1 MTKNILIKSSI
12 GVVICLLIGFLAST
26 ATQGSLDSW
35 YADLEKP
42 FFHPPDQIF
51 SPVWGVLYV
60 LMGIAAGIVWSK
72 GFYHKWVKVAL
83 YHFGFQLILNGF
95 WTILFFGLQKPFLAL
110 LDIIALFVLL
120 LITIKWF
127 RIVSET
133 AAYLLYP
140 YALWLLF
147 AAALNFE
154 IWRLNYW

>member
-1 MTKNILIKSSI
+1 MNKKLYIRCSI
-12 GVVICLLIGFLAST
+12 GVVICLLIGFLASS
-26 ATQGSLDSW
+26 ATHDSLETW

-42 FFHPPDQIF
+42 FFHPQNEIF
-51 SPVWGVLYV
+51 AIVWIILYL

-110 LDIIALFVLL
+110 VNIIVLFIIL

-127 RIVSET
+127 KIISET
-133 AAYLLYP
+133 SAYLLYP

-147 AAALNFE
+147 TAVLNFE

>member
-1 MTKNILIKSSI
+1 MTKNLIIRCSI
-12 GVVICLLIGFLAST
+12 GVVTCLLIGFLASS
-26 ATQGSLDSW
+26 ATHGSLDTW

-42 FFHPPDQIF
+42 FFQPPNELF
-51 SPVWGVLYV
+51 APVWGILYV
-60 LMGIAAGIVWSK
+60 LMGVSAGIVWSK

-95 WTILFFGLQKPFLAL
+95 WTILFFGLQKPFLAFLDLITL
-110 LDIIALFVLL
+110 LVVL

-140 YALWLLF
+140 YALWLIF